1 MHIMH
6 VLHLL
11 FGPFMKLEIRHWQML
26 KAISELGSVAQAADA
41 LGISQSALS
50 HRIAEAE
57 RRIGGKFF
65 EKEGRRLKLTPAGT
79 LITQAALQ
87 TLPTLERAEADFEQ
101 NASLENQIVR
111 LGVASYS
118 CYYWLPDFIQFVN
131 QKACNLKLRLVASA
145 TQNPITSLQHGSVD
159 IVIAPGYLAMPGIIQ
174 TPLFVDELVLVTPY
188 KHTLSNKPFIE
199 AQDLSEQQYY
209 TYSQNVLPG
218 FEYDRFI
225 RPSGVIPQQVEVV
238 EMTDAIIE
246 LISAG
251 MGMSILSK
259 WAVDTALK
267 SQRVSYTHL
276 GQHGLDLAWSAL
288 TRESEKKNS
297 ASKQLAKL
305 LARWYKAP

>member
-1 MHIMH
+1 
-6 VLHLL
+6 
-11 FGPFMKLEIRHWQML
+11 MKLEIRHWQML
-26 KAISELGSVAQAADA
+26 KALSELGNVAQAADA

-57 RRIGGKFF
+57 RRMGGKFF
-65 EKEGRRLKLTPAGT
+65 EKEGRRLKLTPAGA
-79 LITQAALQ
+79 LITQAALHS
-87 TLPTLERAEADFEQ
+87 LPILGRAENDFELD
-101 NASLENQIVR
+101 ASNEKQIVR

-118 CYYWLPDFIQFVN
+118 CYYWLPEFMKFVSKKSPHIQ
-131 QKACNLKLRLVASA
+131 LRLVASA

-159 IVIAPGYLAMPGIIQ
+159 IVIAPGYLATPGIIQ

-188 KHTLSNKPFIE
+188 KHTLSQKAFIE
-199 AQDLSEQQYY
+199 VQDLSKEQYY

-225 RPSGVIPQQVEVV
+225 RPSGIIPQQMEVV

-251 MGMSILSK
+251 LGMSILSK
-259 WAVDTALK
+259 WAVDAALK
-267 SQRVSYTHL
+267 SHRISCTQL
-276 GQHGLDLAWSAL
+276 GEKGLDLAWSAL

-297 ASKQLAKL
+297 AAKQVASL
-305 LARWYKAP
+305 LALWYKRP

>member
-1 MHIMH
+1 
-6 VLHLL
+6 
-11 FGPFMKLEIRHWQML
+11 MKLEIRHWQML
-26 KAISELGSVAQAADA
+26 KALSELGNVAQAADA

-50 HRIAEAE
+50 HRITEAE

-65 EKEGRRLKLTPAGT
+65 KKEGRRLKLTPAGT

-101 NASLENQIVR
+101 NASHENQIVR

-118 CYYWLPDFIQFVN
+118 CYYWLPDFIKFVN
-131 QKACNLKLRLVASA
+131 QKSYNLKLRLIASA

-159 IVIAPGYLAMPGIIQ
+159 LVIAPGYLATPGIIQ
-174 TPLFVDELVLVTPY
+174 TPLFVDELVLVTPFE
-188 KHTLSNKPFIE
+188 HPLSLKPFIE

-209 TYSQNVLPG
+209 TYSQNILPG

-251 MGMSILSK
+251 LGMSILSK
-259 WAVDTALK
+259 WAVDAALQSK
-267 SQRVSYTHL
+267 RVSSTQL
-276 GQHGLDLAWSAL
+276 GQQGLDLAWAAL
-288 TRESEKKNS
+288 TRESEPKNS

-305 LARWYKAP
+305 LARWYKTS

>member
-1 MHIMH
+1 
-6 VLHLL
+6 
-11 FGPFMKLEIRHWQML
+11 MKLEIRHWQML
-26 KAISELGSVAQAADA
+26 KAISELGNVAQAADE

-57 RRIGGKFF
+57 RRMGGKFF
-65 EKEGRRLKLTPAGT
+65 EKEGRCLKLTPAGA

-87 TLPTLERAEADFEQ
+87 TLPTLERAENDFELD
-101 NASLENQIVR
+101 ASNEKQIVR

-118 CYYWLPDFIQFVN
+118 CYYWLPDFMQYVSKKSPNIQ
-131 QKACNLKLRLVASA
+131 LRLVASA

-159 IVIAPGYLAMPGIIQ
+159 IVIAPGYLATPGIIP
-174 TPLFVDELVLVTPY
+174 TPLFEDELVLVTPY
-188 KHTLSNKPFIE
+188 NHSLSHNTYIE
-199 AQDLSEQQYY
+199 AQDLSQQQYY

-225 RPSGVIPQQVEVV
+225 RPSAIIPQQVEVV

-251 MGMSILSK
+251 LGMSILSK
-259 WAVDTALK
+259 WAIDAALK
-267 SQRVSYTHL
+267 SQRVSCTQL
-276 GQHGLDLAWSAL
+276 GKQGLDLAWSAL

-297 ASKQLAKL
+297 SAKQVASL
-305 LARWYKAP
+305 LALWYKAPKT

>member
-1 MHIMH
+1 
-6 VLHLL
+6 
-11 FGPFMKLEIRHWQML
+11 MKLEIRHWQML
-26 KAISELGSVAQAADA
+26 KAISELGNVAQAADA

-50 HRIAEAE
+50 HRITEAE

-65 EKEGRRLKLTPAGT
+65 KKEGRRLKLTPAGI

-87 TLPTLERAEADFEQ
+87 TLPILERAEADFEH

-111 LGVASYS
+111 LGVAAYS

-131 QKACNLKLRLVASA
+131 RNTPNLKLRLVASA

-159 IVIAPGYLAMPGIIQ
+159 LVIAPGYLATPGIIQ
-174 TPLFVDELVLVTPY
+174 TPLFIDELVLVSP
-188 KHTLSNKPFIE
+188 HDHPLSHKPFIE
-199 AQDLSEQQYY
+199 AQDLRDKQYY

-225 RPSGVIPQQVEVV
+225 SPSGVIPQHIEIV

-251 MGMSILSK
+251 LGMSILSK
-259 WAVDTALK
+259 WAVEPALR
-267 SQRVSYTHL
+267 SQRVSCTQL
-276 GQHGLDLAWSAL
+276 GTRGLDLAWSAL
-288 TRESEKKNS
+288 TRENEKKNS
-297 ASKQLAKL
+297 PSKQLAKL
-305 LARWYKAP
+305 LARWYKSA